1 MHKLDIRAA
10 ALALPLLVVGCARQ
24 DPGRAAQQEPGCL
37 AATAQACVEMLRAR
51 HSPRE
56 TDIPGDPALR
66 AVPILETPGAA
77 SSRRMV
83 IHLANPD
90 DQPTV
95 WQSFSEG
102 NWIDRRRV
110 TLDFAAG
117 HDAIS
122 VVELYFPHY
131 APDGLGDTAAEYD
144 RIHMWPL
151 LNDVLPPACRFP
163 SRAEGYRVV
172 ANLAFLAA
180 AGSGRSPP
188 TWRFTEPARVTAETE
203 YCGMTVRL
211 VRWDVRGHAING
223 QISARWTTIRFSAQP
238 GELERRPPES
248 GQAGAR
254 S

>member
-1 MHKLDIRAA
+1 MNTLNIRAA
-10 ALALPLLVVGCARQ
+10 ALAVPLLIAGCARQ
-24 DPGRAAQQEPGCL
+24 DPGRAAEQDPGCL
-37 AATAQACVEMLRAR
+37 LSTAQACVGMLRAR

-56 TDIPGDPALR
+56 SDVLGEPAQR
-66 AVPILETPGAA
+66 AVPILETPGAP
-77 SSRRMV
+77 SPRRMV
-83 IHLANPD
+83 IHLANPGD
-90 DQPTV
+90 EPTV

-117 HDAIS
+117 QDAIS
-122 VVELYFPHY
+122 SVELYFPHY
-131 APDGLGDTAAEYD
+131 APEGLGDTAAEYD

-188 TWRFTEPARVTAETE
+188 TWRFTEPSRVAAETE
-203 YCGMTVRL
+203 YCGLTVRL

-223 QISARWTTIRFSAQP
+223 QISARWMTISFSARP
-238 GELERRPPES
+238 DVPERRQPE
-248 GQAGAR
+248 GGPAGAR